1 MTSRR
6 TSTFARWFLA
16 VAALL
21 WLHAP
26 SAAAQ
31 EAELAM
37 RFFSDGGAYCF
48 RIVPEG
54 TNLSEE
60 AEWRIMVLTGTP
72 NRRNEFRI
80 RTVDPGR
87 LRLGDEALKELGITI
102 TGVWRRER
110 VRDEFFE
117 DFANGIRRGVTRA
130 RVVTISPARLARMT
144 RTERAEFYLD
154 WADKGSRIDFGDVPD
169 LTPEEFLAYRTYVPD

>member
-1 MTSRR
+1 MINHRR
-6 TSTFARWFLA
+6 VLC
-16 VAALL
+16 VALL
-21 WLHAP
+21 GVMLALALRP
-26 SAAAQ
+26 PAATAQ
-31 EAELAM
+31 EADVAM

-48 RIVPEG
+48 RIAPEG

-60 AEWRIMVLTGTP
+60 GQWRIMLLTGTS
-72 NRRNEFRI
+72 NRRDVFRI

-87 LRLGDEALKELGITI
+87 LRISGDALKDLGMSI

-110 VRDEFFE
+110 IRDEFFE

-130 RVVTISPARLARMT
+130 RVTTVVPPRLARMS

-154 WADKGSRIDFGDVPD
+154 FADKGSRIDFGGAPD
-169 LTPEEFLAYRTYVPD
+169 LTAEEFLAYQTYVPD